1 MLVWLAE
8 HLVKYYSGFN
18 VFSYLTFRAI
28 VSLLTALFISLWMG
42 PRMIAH
48 LQKLSFG
55 QVVRNDGPESH
66 FSKRGTPTMG
76 GIMILTAIVISVL
89 LWAYPSNPYVWCVL
103 VVLVGYG
110 VIGFVDDYRKVVRK
124 DTKGLIARWKYF
136 WMSVI
141 ALGVAFALYL
151 AGKDTPATQLVVPF
165 FKDVMPQLGLFYILL
180 AYFVIVGTG
189 NAVNLTDGL
198 DGLAIMPTV
207 FVAGGFALVAWATGN
222 MNFASYLHIPY
233 LRHAGELVIVCT
245 AIVGA
250 GLGFLWFNTYPAQV
264 FMGDVGSLAL
274 GGALGI
280 IAVLLRQEFLLV
292 IMGGVF
298 VVETLSVILQVGS
311 FKLRGQRIF
320 RMAPIHHHY
329 ELKGWPEPRVIV
341 RFWIISLMLVLIG
354 LANAEGT
361 LIMADYQ
368 GKNVVIIGLGLT
380 GLSCV
385 DFFLA
390 RGVTPRVMDTRMTPP
405 GLDKLPEAVERHT
418 GSLNDEWLMAADLIV
433 ASPGIALA
441 HPSLSAAADA
451 GIEIVGD
458 IELFCREAQAPIVA
472 ITGSNGKSTVTT
484 LVGEMAKAAGVN
496 VGVGGN
502 IGLPALMLLDAE
514 CELYVLELSSFQLE
528 TTSSLQAVAAT
539 ILNVTEDHMD
549 RYPFGLQQYRA
560 AKLRIYENAKVCVVN
575 ADDALT
581 MPIRGAD
588 ERCVSFGVNMGDY
601 HLNHQQG
608 ETWLRVKGEKVL
620 NVKEMK
626 LSGQHNYTNALAALA
641 LADAAGLPRAS
652 SLKALTTFTGLPHR
666 FEVVLEHNGVR
677 WINDS
682 KATNVGSTEAALN
695 GLQVDGTLHLLLG
708 GDGKSADFSPLARYL
723 NGDNVRLYCFGRDGA
738 QLAAL
743 RPEVAE
749 QTETM
754 EQAMRLLA
762 LRVQPGDM
770 VLLSPAC
777 ASLDQ
782 FKNFEQRGNEFA
794 RLAKELG

>member
-1 MLVWLAE
+1 M
-8 HLVKYYSGFN
+8 VKYYSGFN

-151 AGKDTPATQLVVPF
+151 VGKDTPATQLVVPF

-329 ELKGWPEPRVIV
+329 ELKGWYGTARHCTFLDYFADAGPD
-341 RFWIISLMLVLIG
+341 WSG
-354 LANAEGT
+354 NAEGT

-418 GSLNDEWLMAADLIV
+418 GGLNDEWLMAVDLIV

-502 IGLPALMLLDAE
+502 IGLPALMLLDDE

-560 AKLRIYENAKVCVVN
+560 AKLRIYENAKICVVN

-695 GLQVDGTLHLLLG
+695 GLHVDGTLHLLLG

-762 LRVQPGDM
+762 PRVQPGDM